1 MFLTGNIVYAPGLDI
16 SRFVSIPSIAISEN
30 WISKVWLLRAP
41 GNWEPIA
48 IVFPVNHLMVLVP
61 IPNLLIA
68 GALSFLFSANI
79 TVAVYRLALSRSCG
93 IRSASGILGALPSF
107 LTGFGCCV
115 PTAAIALGASLAAGL
130 IAASNFLLPASILA
144 LGLALIWNASR
155 SFPMTNL
162 STSVSGEG
170 YDPVCGMLVDE
181 ARAKYSAKH
190 NGRKFYFCSGRCK
203 ATFDGQ
209 PSAYVQGVSGVHW
222 IQSYSVLPK
231 SRDPEIRV

>member
-1 MFLTGNIVYAPGLDI
+1 
-16 SRFVSIPSIAISEN
+16 
-30 WISKVWLLRAP
+30 
-41 GNWEPIA
+41 
-48 IVFPVNHLMVLVP
+48 
-61 IPNLLIA
+61 
-68 GALSFLFSANI
+68 
-79 TVAVYRLALSRSCG
+79 
-93 IRSASGILGALPSF
+93 
-107 LTGFGCCV
+107 
-115 PTAAIALGASLAAGL
+115 
-130 IAASNFLLPASILA
+130 
-144 LGLALIWNASR
+144 
-155 SFPMTNL
+155 MTNL